1 MNQEL
6 IRINAMRRI
15 ALAYFD
21 QYVENNVN
29 PTMEGFMEYVAVEEE
44 MESSDLADERQET
57 ESAVIRSFVNV

>member
-44 MESSDLADERQET
+44 MEASDLADERQET

>member
-29 PTMEGFMEYVAVEEE
+29 PTMEGFIEYVAVEEE
-44 MESSDLADERQET
+44 MEASDLADERQET